1 MLKGNVDSPGTPK
14 SKTAESA
21 EVAHRRNFRQHLYRV
36 CKKNHVWLGSGTS
49 AWAFTVLS

>member
-1 MLKGNVDSPGTPK
+1 MFTGSVDSPGTQNLKPQ
-14 SKTAESA
+14 SA